1 MNLTLAQYSRTLTEF
16 TQYNCRWWW
25 KCSTSAL
32 PATPEELHFF
42 FYWFLTE
49 FKYPHAASDYFIEQ
63 RSMKAAFSHHHFCL
77 CRQWKNTQEQKRLS
91 KEITTDSPPEWS
103 KEWCRGEYEG
113 YQQALLPDKQRSL
126 SQSKTYKLS
135 SKTGKRVCKRKE
147 SQDRVRA
154 EWQRAVQI
162 S

>member
-1 MNLTLAQYSRTLTEF
+1 MNLTLAQYSLTLTKF

-32 PATPEELHFF
+32 PATPEELQFF

-49 FKYPHAASDYFIEQ
+49 FKNPHAASGYVIGQ
-63 RSMKAAFSHHHFCL
+63 CSMKVALLHHHLCL

-91 KEITTDSPPEWS
+91 KETTTYSPLQLS
-103 KEWCRGEYEG
+103 KEWCKGEYEE

-135 SKTGKRVCKRKE
+135 SKIGKRVCERKE
-147 SQDRVRA
+147 SPDRVRA
-154 EWQRAVQI
+154 ERQRAVQI